1 MIITLKNLAELRE
14 DIGSNKKITMASG
27 SFDIVHSDHVRYLR
41 KAKECGGD
49 ILVVAVKSD
58 NAVRLKGSDR
68 PINSE
73 EERAFVIDNFKMVDY
88 TVIVPY
94 DHEMSTDIPADNLEQ
109 EQWLT
114 MFEPIV
120 KELNPDIWVHEES
133 AKLSSARKRLFEKYE
148 VKGIAVPRGKNN
160 STTSIIEKIK
170 K

>member
-1 MIITLKNLAELRE
+1 MIINLEKFAELR
-14 DIGSNKKITMASG
+14 DTIGENKKITLASG
-27 SFDIVHSDHVRYLR
+27 SFDIVHSDHVRYLQ
-41 KAKECGGD
+41 KAKKCGGD
-49 ILVVAVKSD
+49 ILIVAVKSD
-58 NAVRLKGSDR
+58 NAVRLKGSNR

-94 DHEMSTDIPADNLEQ
+94 DHNMSTDIPADNLEQ

-120 KELNPDIWVHEES
+120 KKLKPDIWVHEDS
-133 AKLSSARKRLFEKYE
+133 PKLSSARTKLFEKYG
-148 VKGIAVPRGKNN
+148 VKGIAIPRGKNN